1 MSGTRER
8 QPREHTDRARRWK
21 TTFRR
26 WLLKSPLT
34 HFVLPILLLSLVQ
47 GVLVKVYQIPSE
59 SMTQTLQ
66 VGDRV
71 LVNRLAYTTSQP
83 RRGDVVVF
91 RKPDSWGPAA
101 KHDPLR
107 TAVGWF
113 GDLTGIGP
121 GNTEYLV
128 KRVIGVPG
136 DTVDCCDS
144 QGRVTVNGLGI
155 DEPYIYQ
162 DLQMGHGAESCSK
175 VPGSPRCFPRI
186 SLGADQ
192 YLVLGDHRSRSADSV
207 IACRGPGA
215 EAGCVRTLG
224 REDVIGRVEWFLY
237 PLSRWRALPYAEA
250 D

>member
-1 MSGTRER
+1 MGDADGRAQGGRKTSR
-8 QPREHTDRARRWK
+8 PR
-21 TTFRR
+21 
-26 WLLKSPLT
+26 LLGSPWT
-34 HFVLPILLLSLVQ
+34 HLLLAILLVSLIQ

-59 SMTQTLQ
+59 SMMQTLQ

-71 LVNRLAYTTSQP
+71 VVNRLAYVTSQP

-101 KHDPLR
+101 EHDPVR
-107 TAVGWF
+107 AGVGWF

-128 KRVIGVPG
+128 KRVIAVPG

-144 QGRVTVNGLGI
+144 EGRLRVNSRAI

-162 DLQMGHGAESCSK
+162 DLQMSYGVDSCSN

-207 IACRGPGA
+207 IACRRPGA

-237 PLSRWRALPYAEA
+237 PLSRWGALPYAEA
-250 D
+250 H